1 MANESDQA
9 GDQAL
14 RSRIDA
20 LLESKDDDQETD
32 QDDDSQETDEQQEQ
46 IGIADEDINA
56 AGQDDDDQETDQDED
71 DQETDQDDDDQETDE
86 SLTAKDLA
94 EKLGVNVK
102 DIYKIKFP
110 YGRNGESLSLG
121 ELKDVGIRARD
132 LDSQTTQLESD
143 REAYTNDKMVSRAE
157 MQNIIS
163 LLPEIPQ
170 QLVDQAQAQYRN
182 VVSQE
187 RVALMETIP
196 AWSDPAKEKAARTDI
211 LTNLKTYGFTAV
223 EMDHMLDHRLVK
235 LLDDFTRLKGKL
247 VKPKSDIQAMKKG
260 ATGKKRAPVGSRKR
274 QSNRKRSVE
283 MGKQGDTRGAINT
296 LLDGV

>member
-1 MANESDQA
+1 MANE

-20 LLESKDDDQETD
+20 LLESKPDEDDQETD
-32 QDDDSQETDEQQEQ
+32 QEDESQETDEQEQ
-46 IGIADEDINA
+46 IGINDEDINA
-56 AGQDDDDQETDQDED
+56 AGQDDDQETDQEDED
-71 DQETDQDDDDQETDE
+71 DQETDEQDEQETAV
-86 SLTAKDLA
+86 TAKELA

-102 DIYKIKFP
+102 DVYKIKFP

-196 AWSDPAKEKAARTDI
+196 AWTDPAKEKLARVDI
-211 LTNLKTYGFTAV
+211 LANLKTYGFTAV